1 MSREREYVKFK
12 LELGTQDCTC
22 LTGNNTYDT

>member
-1 MSREREYVKFK
+1 MFREREYLKFK
-12 LELGTQDCTC
+12 LELGTQDGTY